1 MKKAKR
7 EQIECTISKRCQM
20 NVKQIIKILLN
31 VSVRSGGEGFCLSQ
45 KMLQKHV
52 LLAKA
57 GFDIGENE
65 PHDFLGALLGDSCPP
80 PRSCS
85 SCRRSARLLLLSSRS
100 RLRFKVAVGEHTRAP
115 RAERSCAE
123 RFRGESEKE
132 SEKPKVITEN
142 EPSMDEPTS
151 TTIDSLEKTK
161 RDCAS
166 CKYCTSGC

>member
-1 MKKAKR
+1 
-7 EQIECTISKRCQM
+7 M

-142 EPSMDEPTS
+142 EPSMDEPT
-151 TTIDSLEKTK
+151 TTTVGIWRILCWQFPQCNEDADRTLARFLDLK
-161 RDCAS
+161 R
-166 CKYCTSGC
+166 TSRIK